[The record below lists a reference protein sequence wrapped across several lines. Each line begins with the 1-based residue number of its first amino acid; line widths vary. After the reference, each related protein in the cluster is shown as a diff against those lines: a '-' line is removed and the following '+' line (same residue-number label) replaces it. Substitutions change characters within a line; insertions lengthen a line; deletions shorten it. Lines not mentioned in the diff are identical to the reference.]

1 VQAEGDIEVA
11 ADGEVHAAA
20 LAGRG
25 LDDRRELGGEA
36 GAAQG
41 AVQRCGFPGEIGAV
55 AEMLDG
61 AATAGAEMRADRVG
75 TVW

>member
-1 VQAEGDIEVA
+1 
-11 ADGEVHAAA
+11 

-25 LDDRRELGGEA
+25 LDDRGFDDRREIRGEA

-61 AATAGAEMRADRVG
+61 AATAGAEMRADRVD